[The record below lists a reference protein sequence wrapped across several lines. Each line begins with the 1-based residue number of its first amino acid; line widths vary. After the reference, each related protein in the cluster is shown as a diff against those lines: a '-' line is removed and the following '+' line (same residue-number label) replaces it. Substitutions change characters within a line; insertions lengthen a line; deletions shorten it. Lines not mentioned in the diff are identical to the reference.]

1 MILPSKFSQFAQNTR
16 DLEAKAKSNET
27 TVGQQGDAIPA
38 KDKNPDDLE
47 IK

>member
-1 MILPSKFSQFAQNTR
+1 MPSKFSLFAKSSKEI
-16 DLEAKAKSNET
+16 EAKAKAKAET
-27 TVGQQGDAIPA
+27 TGEQADSIPA